1 MSVFT
6 VDGRSFNVSVSS
18 LQRKA
23 SILDGENAGRMLSGR
38 MERDIIG
45 TYYNYTLGID
55 PKLMTPAEYDA
66 LYELLT
72 APVDSHALVV
82 PYGQGTISFAAY
94 ISNAEDT
101 LKRLAG
107 TNLWSDLKVNFIA
120 MEPKRR

>member
-1 MSVFT
+1 MSLFT
-6 VDGRSFNVSVSS
+6 VDGRSFDVIVSS

-23 SILDGENAGRMLSGR
+23 SVLDGKNAGRTLSGR

-55 PKLMTPAEYDA
+55 PKLMTPADYDA
-66 LYELLT
+66 LYEILT
-72 APVDSHALVV
+72 APTDSHGLVV
-82 PYGQGTISFAAY
+82 PYGQGTISFNAY

-101 LKRLAG
+101 LKRMSG
-107 TNLWSDLKVNFIA
+107 INLWSDLAVTFTA